1 MIRRPPRST
10 RTDTLVP
17 YTTLFRSTRRHRYR
31 NDGAEPVARPAVP
44 GPAFDGRRRLPYRAV
59 SQGRLCR
66 AQPEAAARIADRGQA
81 VPLRALRPRR
91 AAPLSR
97 RRLPAGLLHEDPL
110 QADPHLHRPAR
121 TEGPVPSPPGAGAFA
136 TAPIRTEEHT

>member
-81 VPLRALRPRR
+81 VPLRALDRKSVVSGKSVSVRVDLGGR
-91 AAPLSR
+91 
-97 RRLPAGLLHEDPL
+97 GIIKKKKKKY
-110 QADPHLHRPAR
+110 ADNQKC
-121 TEGPVPSPPGAGAFA
+121 TK
-136 TAPIRTEEHT
+136 